1 MKRKSRIVFGTAA
14 LTAAMALSAC
24 GSGKNTEQ
32 SGATGSTSEAV
43 DQTEDTSEQS
53 GDEATSYPTLDAS
66 TQASAEQASEDSGE
80 GRTEIHVFQLE
91 ENFNPVVYGPPE
103 DK

>member
-14 LTAAMALSAC
+14 LTAAVALSSC
-24 GSGKNTEQ
+24 GSGKKSEQ
-32 SGATGSTSEAV
+32 SGSAGITSEAV
-43 DQTEDTSEQS
+43 DQTVDTSEQS
-53 GDEATSYPTLDAS
+53 GDESTSYPTLDAS
-66 TQASAEQASEDSGE
+66 TQASAEQAAEDSGE
-80 GRTEIHVFQLE
+80 GRTEVHVFQLE